1 MAGKYIELE
10 QAAKMLGVSSDEL
23 NNMRLSGEIHGVRD
37 GSSWKFKSDELDR
50 IADERGISP
59 GGDAAAE
66 GDSALDVGSAIS
78 GSSSDLHLDLEQEDN
93 DDSPTA
99 IGTAADAGAR
109 IGGEASDLQLGGAKG
124 SAGGAPKNVVKAPAK
139 PASAS
144 DLGFDLDSESDI
156 RLVTDDSGSEVNLV
170 AGGSDVVLS
179 GTDVKLESGGVG
191 TGDLDFEGSDLNL
204 DSDISLEGEAKPAPA
219 KAGAAKPSAS
229 KATDSDVTVG
239 ESEEIALDEDDELVL
254 DGGSDAGR
262 GAGDTGIGLA
272 SPSDSGLNLE
282 EEPLDLAGSSVSSL
296 ELPEDEDLLDLED
309 LEAEP
314 AAAPVQADE
323 DFQLAPSAAL
333 QEDEEDSGSQVIALE
348 DSSAFGMPV
357 EGGLEGAETALGE
370 EAQAD
375 EITGALEEKDAV
387 PVTLPTVQLGAAQ
400 DLPYSIWNVLSL
412 LAIVVVLAVTGMLMT
427 DLVRNMWTW
436 DETFTASTP
445 IMDVMVRMFGLQP

>member
-1 MAGKYIELE
+1 MAAKYIELE
-10 QAAKMLGVSSDEL
+10 QAAKMLGISSDEL
-23 NNMRLSGEIHGVRD
+23 NNMRLSGEISGVRD

-50 IADERGISP
+50 VADERGISA
-59 GGDAAAE
+59 GGESEAE
-66 GDSALDVGSAIS
+66 AEFDLDLESADSGA
-78 GSSSDLHLDLEQEDN
+78 SSDLHLDLEQEDS

-99 IGTAADAGAR
+99 IGKAADVGLR
-109 IGGEASDLQLGGAKG
+109 GGG
-124 SAGGAPKNVVKAPAK
+124 KAPTK
-139 PASAS
+139 PAPAS

-156 RLVTDDSGSEVNLV
+156 RLVTDDTGSEVNLV
-170 AGGSDVVLS
+170 AGGSDDVLG
-179 GTDVKLESGGVG
+179 GTDVGLESTGVG

-204 DSDISLEGEAKPAPA
+204 DSDITLESQAKPGAG
-219 KAGAAKPSAS
+219 KATAGKATAGKPSAS
-229 KATDSDVTVG
+229 ADSDVTIG
-239 ESEEIALDEDDELVL
+239 ESEDIELGEDDELVL
-254 DGGSDAGR
+254 EGGSDAGR
-262 GAGDTGIGLA
+262 AAGDTGIGLA

-314 AAAPVQADE
+314 SVAAVGADE
-323 DFQLAPSAAL
+323 DFQLAPSATL

-348 DSSAFGMPV
+348 DSSAFGGPL
-357 EGGLEGAETALGE
+357 EGGLEDAEAVLGE
-370 EAQAD
+370 EAQGD
-375 EITGALEEKDAV
+375 EMAGALEEREAA
-387 PVTLPTVQLGAAQ
+387 PVTLPTVQLATAQ

>member
-1 MAGKYIELE
+1 MAAKYIELE
-10 QAAKMLGVSSDEL
+10 QAAKMLGISSDEL

-50 IADERGISP
+50 IADERGISA
-59 GGDAAAE
+59 GGESEAE
-66 GDSALDVGSAIS
+66 AEFDLDLGTADSGA
-78 GSSSDLHLDLEQEDN
+78 SSDLHLDLEQEDS

-99 IGTAADAGAR
+99 IGTAADAGLR
-109 IGGEASDLQLGGAKG
+109 GGG
-124 SAGGAPKNVVKAPAK
+124 KAPAK
-139 PASAS
+139 PAPAS

-156 RLVTDDSGSEVNLV
+156 RLVTDDTGSEVNLV
-170 AGGSDVVLS
+170 AGGSGDVLG
-179 GTDVKLESGGVG
+179 GTDVGLESTGVG

-204 DSDISLEGEAKPAPA
+204 DSDITLESQAKPGAG
-219 KAGAAKPSAS
+219 KATAGKATAGKPSAS
-229 KATDSDVTVG
+229 ADSDVTIG
-239 ESEEIALDEDDELVL
+239 ESEDIELGEDDELVL
-254 DGGSDAGR
+254 EGGSDAGR
-262 GAGDTGIGLA
+262 AAGDTGIGLA

-314 AAAPVQADE
+314 SVASVGADE
-323 DFQLAPSAAL
+323 DFQLAPSATL

-348 DSSAFGMPV
+348 DSSAFGAPL
-357 EGGLEGAETALGE
+357 EGGLEGAEAVLGE
-370 EAQAD
+370 EAQTD
-375 EITGALEEKDAV
+375 EMAGALEEQEAA
-387 PVTLPTVQLGAAQ
+387 PVTLPTVQLAAAQ

-412 LAIVVVLAVTGMLMT
+412 LAIVVVLAITGMLMT

>member
-387 PVTLPTVQLGAAQ
+387 PVTLPTVQLAAAQ

>member
-1 MAGKYIELE
+1 MAAKYIELA
-10 QAAKMLGVSSDEL
+10 QAAKMLGISSDEL
-23 NNMRLSGEIHGVRD
+23 NNMRLSGEISGVRD

-50 IADERGISP
+50 VAEERGISA
-59 GGDAAAE
+59 GGESEAE
-66 GDSALDVGSAIS
+66 AEFDLDLGSGDSGI
-78 GSSSDLHLDLEQEDN
+78 SSDLHLDLEQEDS

-99 IGTAADAGAR
+99 IGKAADVGLRGAG
-109 IGGEASDLQLGGAKG
+109 
-124 SAGGAPKNVVKAPAK
+124 KAPTK
-139 PASAS
+139 PAPAS
-144 DLGFDLDSESDI
+144 DLGFDMDSESDI
-156 RLVTDDSGSEVNLV
+156 RLVTDDTGSEVNLV
-170 AGGSDVVLS
+170 AGGSSDDVLG
-179 GTDVKLESGGVG
+179 GTDVGLESTGVG

-204 DSDISLEGEAKPAPA
+204 GSDVTFEDEAKPAAGKTPA
-219 KAGAAKPSAS
+219 GKPSAS
-229 KATDSDVTVG
+229 ADSDVTIG
-239 ESEEIALDEDDELVL
+239 ESEDIELGEDDELVL
-254 DGGSDAGR
+254 EGGSDVGHA
-262 GAGDTGIGLA
+262 AGDTGIGLA

-314 AAAPVQADE
+314 SAASVEDE
-323 DFQLAPSAAL
+323 DFQLAPSATL

-348 DSSAFGMPV
+348 DSSAFGAPL
-357 EGGLEGAETALGE
+357 EGGLEDAEAVLGE
-370 EAQAD
+370 DAQA
-375 EITGALEEKDAV
+375 EEMAGALEEREAA
-387 PVTLPTVQLGAAQ
+387 PVTLPTVQLATAQ

>member
-1 MAGKYIELE
+1 MAAKYIELE
-10 QAAKMLGVSSDEL
+10 QAAKMLGITTDEL

-50 IADERGISP
+50 VAEDRGASP
-59 GGDAAAE
+59 GGESVSDLDLDFGTSDSE
-66 GDSALDVGSAIS
+66 G
-78 GSSSDLHLDLEQEDN
+78 SSDLHLDLEVEDM

-99 IGTAADAGAR
+99 IGKAADLEERSDAD
-109 IGGEASDLQLGGAKG
+109 SDLELVG
-124 SAGGAPKNVVKAPAK
+124 SAPKAAGKAPKQPA
-139 PASAS
+139 AAS
-144 DLGFDLDSESDI
+144 DLGFDVASESDI
-156 RLVTDDSGSEVNLV
+156 RLVADDLGSEVNLV
-170 AGGSDVVLS
+170 ASDSGDALG
-179 GTDVKLESGGVG
+179 GTDVGLQSGGAG
-191 TGDLDFEGSDLNL
+191 TGNLDFEGSDLTL
-204 DSDISLEGEAKPAPA
+204 GSDIAFDSEDKPASAKAKPESTSP
-219 KAGAAKPSAS
+219 
-229 KATDSDVTVG
+229 DSDVTIG
-239 ESEEIALDEDDELVL
+239 ESEEISLDEDDELVL
-254 DGGSDAGR
+254 DGGSGVGR
-262 GAGDTGIGLA
+262 GAGDTGINLT

-309 LEAEP
+309 LDTEAEAG
-314 AAAPVQADE
+314 AAAQADE

-348 DSSAFGMPV
+348 DSSAFGVPLEGDL
-357 EGGLEGAETALGE
+357 EGGEAVLSE

-375 EITGALEEKDAV
+375 ELTGALEDGETA

-412 LAIVVVLAVTGMLMT
+412 LVIVVVLSITGMLMT
-427 DLVRNMWTW
+427 DMVRNMWTW

>member
-204 DSDISLEGEAKPAPA
+204 DSDISLEGGAKPAPA

-387 PVTLPTVQLGAAQ
+387 PVTLPTVQLAAAQ

>member
-1 MAGKYIELE
+1 
-10 QAAKMLGVSSDEL
+10 MLGVSSDEL

-387 PVTLPTVQLGAAQ
+387 PVTLPTVQLAAAQ

>member
-1 MAGKYIELE
+1 MAAKYIELE

-23 NNMRLSGEIHGVRD
+23 NNMRLSGEISGVRD

-50 IADERGISP
+50 VADERGISA
-59 GGDAAAE
+59 GGESEAE
-66 GDSALDVGSAIS
+66 FDLDLESADSGA
-78 GSSSDLHLDLEQEDN
+78 SSDLHLDLEQEDS

-99 IGTAADAGAR
+99 IGKAADVGLR
-109 IGGEASDLQLGGAKG
+109 GGGK
-124 SAGGAPKNVVKAPAK
+124 PPAK
-139 PASAS
+139 PAPAS
-144 DLGFDLDSESDI
+144 DLGFDMDSESDI

-170 AGGSDVVLS
+170 AGGSDDVLG
-179 GTDVKLESGGVG
+179 GTDVGLEGAGVG
-191 TGDLDFEGSDLNL
+191 TGNLDFEGSDLNL
-204 DSDISLEGEAKPAPA
+204 GSDVTFEDEAKPKTGKTPA
-219 KAGAAKPSAS
+219 KKPSAS
-229 KATDSDVTVG
+229 ADSDVTIG
-239 ESEEIALDEDDELVL
+239 ESEDIELGEDDELVL
-254 DGGSDAGR
+254 EGGSDAGHA
-262 GAGDTGIGLA
+262 AGDTGIGLA

-314 AAAPVQADE
+314 PVASVEDE
-323 DFQLAPSAAL
+323 DFQLAPSSTL

-348 DSSAFGMPV
+348 DSSAFGAPL
-357 EGGLEGAETALGE
+357 EGGLEDAEAVLGE
-370 EAQAD
+370 EAQVD
-375 EITGALEEKDAV
+375 EMAGALEEGEAA
-387 PVTLPTVQLGAAQ
+387 PVTLPTVQLATAQ

-412 LAIVVVLAVTGMLMT
+412 LAIVFVLAVTGMLMT